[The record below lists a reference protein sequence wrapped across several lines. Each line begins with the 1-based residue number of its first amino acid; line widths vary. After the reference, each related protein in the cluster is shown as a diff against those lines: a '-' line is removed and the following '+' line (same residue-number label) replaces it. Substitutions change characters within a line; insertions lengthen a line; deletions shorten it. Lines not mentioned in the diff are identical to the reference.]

1 MFRESISF
9 RPHELVF
16 DFFVIPEMC
25 IYFRVISQLT
35 TFAIIISYFFGDF
48 SVIKARK
55 LHQTRSKT
63 CPFEAFAGGGLTSNH
78 SDSEPGEP

>member
-1 MFRESISF
+1 MFHESISF
-9 RPHELVF
+9 RPDGLVF
-16 DFFVIPEMC
+16 GFFVIPEIC

-35 TFAIIISYFFGDF
+35 TFARTISYFFGDF
-48 SVIKARK
+48 SVIKAHK

-63 CPFEAFAGGGLTSNH
+63 CPFEAFEGGGLTSNH